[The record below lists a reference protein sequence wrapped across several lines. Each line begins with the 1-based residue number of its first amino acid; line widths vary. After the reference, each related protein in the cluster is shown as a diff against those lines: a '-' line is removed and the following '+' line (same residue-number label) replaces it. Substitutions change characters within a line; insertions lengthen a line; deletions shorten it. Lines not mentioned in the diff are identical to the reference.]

1 MVGGWP
7 SLSRLSSSSKF
18 QRLQQ
23 QLSKLCAKHGRAA
36 CSAAAVLSVQVTV
49 VHSVQRTAGELFW
62 GRALSGRESGLRLCL
77 GSVPIQGSLLW
88 HIQFCFRLKGSP
100 APFLY
105 RCFWHI
111 APPFLWF
118 SASPHFLF
126 FLLYL
131 FLSPL
136 LEPFSHSPRGLKKIH
151 SRGRNGPHSSLSCLF
166 GEKWW
171 WRWWWFPISP
181 SGVWRME
188 AKERRCQK
196 LALAESHFS

>member
-1 MVGGWP
+1 M
-7 SLSRLSSSSKF
+7 L
-18 QRLQQ
+18 LQFE
-23 QLSKLCAKHGRAA
+23 
-36 CSAAAVLSVQVTV
+36 VLSV

-126 FLLYL
+126 LLLYL

-136 LEPFSHSPRGLKKIH
+136 LEPFLFSHYTRGLKKIH
-151 SRGRNGPHSSLSCLF
+151 SRGRNDPHSCQTSLSCLF
-166 GEKWW
+166 LVKNYDGGDFQFLLVVSEGWKPWKGVAKNLPW
-171 WRWWWFPISP
+171 LSLTFPNHECKLQILQLVP
-181 SGVWRME
+181 S
-188 AKERRCQK
+188 
-196 LALAESHFS
+196 

>member
-18 QRLQQ
+18 QWLQQ
-23 QLSKLCAKHGRAA
+23 QLSKLCTAA
-36 CSAAAVLSVQVTV
+36 QSTVVRRAVLLQFEVLSV

-126 FLLYL
+126 LLLYL
-131 FLSPL
+131 FSFP
-136 LEPFSHSPRGLKKIH
+136 PIRSFSLFLIILMGLKRYIRGDGMILILVKLPCLVYFWWKIMMAMVV
-151 SRGRNGPHSSLSCLF
+151 
-166 GEKWW
+166 
-171 WRWWWFPISP
+171 ISN
-181 SGVWRME
+181 
-188 AKERRCQK
+188 
-196 LALAESHFS
+196 FS

>member
-18 QRLQQ
+18 QWLQQ
-23 QLSKLCAKHGRAA
+23 QLSKLCSCAKHGRAA

-126 FLLYL
+126 LLLYL

-136 LEPFSHSPRGLKKIH
+136 LEPFPFF
-151 SRGRNGPHSSLSCLF
+151 SLYS
-166 GEKWW
+166 W
-171 WRWWWFPISP
+171 
-181 SGVWRME
+181 
-188 AKERRCQK
+188 A
-196 LALAESHFS
+196 